1 MYPNKANNAV
11 NAYSQTGVNSGA
23 YASPH
28 RLIQMLI
35 DGALDKIS
43 AAKGFMQRGQIAEK
57 GSYISWAISII
68 AGLRTSL
75 DPQKGG
81 EIAVNLESLYDYME
95 RKLVLANSRNDEE
108 MLDEVI
114 KLLRE
119 VKVAWDGIPDQ
130 VKNPGPGSPAKTS
143 VASEA

>member
-1 MYPNKANNAV
+1 MYPNKANSAL
-11 NAYSQTGVNSGA
+11 NAYSQTGVQSGA

-28 RLIQMLI
+28 RLIQMLL

-43 AAKGFMQRGQIAEK
+43 VAKGFMQRGQIAEK
-57 GSYISWAISII
+57 GSYISWSISII

-81 EIAVNLESLYDYME
+81 EIAANLEALYDYME
-95 RKLVLANSRNDEE
+95 RKLVLANARNDEAG
-108 MLDEVI
+108 LDEVI

-130 VKNPGPGSPAKTS
+130 MKNPGMGESAK
-143 VASEA
+143 ASISSKA

>member
-1 MYPNKANNAV
+1 MYPNKSNNAA
-11 NAYSQTGVNSGA
+11 NAYKQTGVQAGA

-75 DPQKGG
+75 DAQKGG
-81 EIAVNLESLYDYME
+81 EIAANLEALYDYME
-95 RKLVLANSRNDEE
+95 RKLVIANSRNDQAA
-108 MLDEVI
+108 LDEVI

-119 VKVAWDGIPDQ
+119 VKEAWDGIPDQ
-130 VKNPGPGSPAKTS
+130 IKQPGTGTPAAAGI
-143 VASEA
+143 VSEA